1 MAATEETQYTDLI
14 KRILETGAKEDA
26 RNGATRTVFGAMM
39 RFSLD
44 GGRMPILTTKRM
56 AWKTC
61 FRELQFFIRGQTDT
75 RVLEKQGVNIWSLN
89 STREFLDSRGLHD
102 YPEGILGPI
111 YGYQWRHYGAKYDPI
126 TASPAKSEGG
136 KGIDQLQHLIDSL
149 KSPETRSSRRHIMT
163 AWNPEQISEMALPP
177 CHLLA
182 QFHVR
187 NGTHL
192 SCALYQRSGDV
203 GLGVPFN
210 IASYSFLTH
219 LLAKHCGLEAEE
231 FVYFLGNA
239 HIYEN
244 HVSELSEQIE
254 RPPFPFP
261 EIEIATRRE
270 RIDDYEI
277 EDIVFRTPYRCH
289 GQIQMQL
296 S

>member
-1 MAATEETQYTDLI
+1 MAITEETQYIDLV
-14 KRILETGAKEDA
+14 KHILEKGSKEET
-26 RNGATRTVFGAMM
+26 RNGATRTVFGTTM

-44 GGRMPILTTKRM
+44 HGRIPILTTKRM

-61 FRELQFFIRGQTDT
+61 FRELQFFLRGQTDT
-75 RVLEKQGVNIWSLN
+75 RILENQGVNIWSLN

-111 YGYQWRHYGAKYDPI
+111 YGYQWRNYGAEYDPTTGAPI
-126 TASPAKSEGG
+126 KSEGEQ
-136 KGIDQLQHLIDSL
+136 GIDQLQHLIDSL
-149 KSPETRSSRRHIMT
+149 KTPETRSSRRHILT
-163 AWNPEQISEMALPP
+163 AWNPAQIDEMVLPP
-177 CHLLA
+177 CHILA

-192 SCALYQRSGDV
+192 SCAMYQRSGDV

-210 IASYSFLTH
+210 IASYCFLTH
-219 LLAKHCGLEAEE
+219 ILAKHCGLEAEE

-244 HVSELSEQIE
+244 HVKDLCEQIE
-254 RPPFPFP
+254 RTPFPFP
-261 EIEIATRRE
+261 EIEIATEHE
-270 RIDDYEI
+270 RIDDYEP

-289 GQIQMQL
+289 GQIRMPL

>member
-1 MAATEETQYTDLI
+1 MATTEETQYTDLI
-14 KRILETGAKEDA
+14 KRILEKGSREET

-44 GGRMPILTTKRM
+44 HGRIPILTTKRM

-75 RVLEKQGVNIWSLN
+75 RILESQGVNIWSLN

-111 YGYQWRHYGAKYDPI
+111 YGYQWRHYGAKYDP
-126 TASPAKSEGG
+126 TTGTPNE

-149 KSPETRSSRRHIMT
+149 KSPETRSSRRHILT
-163 AWNPEQISEMALPP
+163 TWNPEQISEMALPP
-177 CHLLA
+177 CHLLV

-187 NGTHL
+187 DGKHL

-219 LLAKHCGLEAEE
+219 ILAKHCGLEADE

-261 EIEIATRRE
+261 EIEIATQRE
-270 RIDDYEI
+270 RIEDYEL

-289 GQIQMQL
+289 GQIRMPL

>member
-1 MAATEETQYTDLI
+1 MAKTEETQYIDLV
-14 KRILETGAKEDA
+14 KHILETGSCEDA
-26 RNGATRTVFGAMM
+26 RNGATRTVFGSMM
-39 RFSLD
+39 RFSLAD
-44 GGRMPILTTKRM
+44 GRIPILTTKRM

-61 FRELQFFIRGQTDT
+61 FHELQFFLRGQTDT
-75 RVLEKQGVNIWSLN
+75 RILEKQGVNIWSLN
-89 STREFLDSRGLHD
+89 STREFLDSRGLHH
-102 YPEGILGPI
+102 YPEGALGPV
-111 YGYQWRHYGAKYDPI
+111 YGYQWRHYGAKYDP
-126 TASPAKSEGG
+126 TTGAPNE
-136 KGIDQLQHLIDSL
+136 KGIDQLQQIIDSL
-149 KSPETRSSRRHIMT
+149 KCPEKRSSRRHILT
-163 AWNPEQISEMALPP
+163 AWNPEQIDEMALPP

-187 NGTHL
+187 DGKHL

-244 HVSELSEQIE
+244 HIAELQTQIE
-254 RPPFPFP
+254 REPFPFP
-261 EIEIATRRE
+261 EIEIATQRE
-270 RIDDYEI
+270 RIEDYEL

-289 GQIQMQL
+289 GQIRMPL